1 MARDDALL
9 AGELATRAG
18 ELLLQL
24 RRDMGFAE
32 PDVLRKSGDRNS
44 NELLIAALQE
54 ARPDD
59 SVLSEESADD
69 RSRLDADRVWIVD
82 PLDGT
87 LEFGEEGRTDW
98 AVHVAL
104 WERAA
109 ASGAMGLTA
118 GAVALPGLG
127 RTLTTAGE
135 LTGSDGSTRELPGR
149 ATPGEQ
155 TTLRFAVSR
164 TRRPAWFDEVAA
176 RAGGVAVPIGSA
188 GMKAMS
194 VVLGDVDAYVHSGR
208 MKEWDSAAPVAV
220 AAAAGLHVSRLDGS
234 PMEFNTPERLSLDL
248 IICEPSVTERL
259 LDAVQGLAGTDST
272 ER

>member
-1 MARDDALL
+1 MTADDESL
-9 AGELATRAG
+9 AGELATTAG
-18 ELLLQL
+18 ELLVQL
-24 RRDMGFAE
+24 RAEMGFDE
-32 PDVLRKSGDRNS
+32 PDALRKAGDRRS
-44 NELLIAALQE
+44 HEFLVAALAG

-59 SVLSEESADD
+59 AVLSEEGSDD

-104 WERAA
+104 WQRD
-109 ASGAMGLTA
+109 ASSPEGLIA

-127 RTLTTAGE
+127 QTLTTDGDFPPRQAPGE
-135 LTGSDGSTRELPGR
+135 L
-149 ATPGEQ
+149 
-155 TTLRFAVSR
+155 LRLAVSR
-164 TRRPAWFDEVAA
+164 TRRPAWFD
-176 RAGGVAVPIGSA
+176 GVAEQVGGIPVPIGSA

-220 AAAAGLHVSRLDGS
+220 AQAAGLHVSRLDGS
-234 PMEFNTPERLSLDL
+234 PLTYNTAERLTLDL
-248 IICEPSVTERL
+248 VICEPSIAGRL
-259 LDAVQGLAGTDST
+259 LDAVQGLAGTDAT

>member
-1 MARDDALL
+1 MPDDA
-9 AGELATRAG
+9 
-18 ELLLQL
+18 
-24 RRDMGFAE
+24 
-32 PDVLRKSGDRNS
+32 
-44 NELLIAALQE
+44 
-54 ARPDD
+54 
-59 SVLSEESADD
+59 VLSEEGSDD

-104 WERAA
+104 WER
-109 ASGAMGLTA
+109 GAGLTA

-127 RTLTTAGE
+127 RTLV
-135 LTGSDGSTRELPGR
+135 TGGDLP
-149 ATPGEQ
+149 APTPPQGVIR
-155 TTLRFAVSR
+155 LAVSR
-164 TRRPAWFDEVAA
+164 TRRPPWFDTFAEQV
-176 RAGGVAVPIGSA
+176 GGVPVPIGSA

-234 PMEFNTPERLSLDL
+234 PLEYNTAERLTLDL
-248 IICEPSVTERL
+248 VICDPSIADRL
-259 LDAVQGLAGTDST
+259 LTAAAGIAGTDAT

>member
-1 MARDDALL
+1 MSDPARSDAAL
-9 AGELATRAG
+9 AGELATAAG
-18 ELLLQL
+18 ELLLKL
-24 RRDMGFAE
+24 RADVGFDE
-32 PDVLRKSGDRNS
+32 PDALRKQGDRRS
-44 NELLIAALQE
+44 HEFLVAALE
-54 ARPDD
+54 SAVPDD
-59 SVLSEESADD
+59 AVLSEEGSDD

-104 WERAA
+104 WQRGSAP
-109 ASGAMGLTA
+109 GLGGLIA

-127 RTLTTAGE
+127 RTLTTGGDLPQPSAPA
-135 LTGSDGSTRELPGR
+135 DG
-149 ATPGEQ
+149 
-155 TTLRFAVSR
+155 LRFAVSR
-164 TRRPAWFDEVAA
+164 TRRPTWFDGFAEQV
-176 RAGGVAVPIGSA
+176 GGVGVPIGSA

-234 PMEFNTPERLSLDL
+234 PLEYNTAERLTLDL
-248 IICEPSVTERL
+248 VICHPSIADRL
-259 LDAVQGLAGTDST
+259 LEAAQGIAGTDRT

>member
-1 MARDDALL
+1 MSDADL
-9 AGELATRAG
+9 AGELATAAG
-18 ELLLQL
+18 ELLVEL
-24 RRDMGFAE
+24 RAERGFAE
-32 PDVLRKSGDRNS
+32 ADALRKEGDRRS
-44 NELLIAALQE
+44 HEFLVAALASAVPE
-54 ARPDD
+54 DA
-59 SVLSEESADD
+59 VLSEEGSDD

-104 WERAA
+104 WERGAA
-109 ASGAMGLTA
+109 PGLGGLTA

-127 RTLTTAGE
+127 RTLV
-135 LTGSDGSTRELPGR
+135 TGAELPEPT
-149 ATPGEQ
+149 TPAGVI
-155 TTLRFAVSR
+155 RMAVSR
-164 TRRPAWFDEVAA
+164 TRRPPWFDAFAEQVD
-176 RAGGVAVPIGSA
+176 GVPVPIGSA

-208 MKEWDSAAPVAV
+208 MKEWDSAAPAAV

-234 PMEFNTPERLSLDL
+234 PLEYNTPDRLTLDL
-248 IICEPSVTERL
+248 VICHPSIADRL
-259 LDAVQGLAGTDST
+259 LSAAQGLAGTDAK